1 MNAYEFDSV
10 SKCFEGEMVLN
21 ELNVK
26 GRSESFL
33 CVVGK
38 SGVGKST
45 FLRMLGGF
53 ELPDHGGIFIAG
65 EGVNK
70 PQKKCPM
77 VFQSYEQLFPWLPIW
92 ENVAFP
98 LRVNGEN
105 RASRK
110 AKALEALEAVGLKE
124 DAKKF
129 PHQLSGGMKQRAAL
143 ARAWI
148 AEPKL
153 LLMDEPFGGLDMLTR
168 EALQSLLIALWKE
181 KKWTVVFITH
191 DLREAARLS
200 TDLLILKEE
209 GEWEWMENQ
218 LLWPRDP
225 YSRDLNDWICKI
237 QL

>member
-1 MNAYEFDSV
+1 MSGYRFEAV
-10 SKCFEGEMVLN
+10 SKCFEGETIFKNFHLS
-21 ELNVK
+21 
-26 GRSESFL
+26 GQSESFL

-53 ELPDHGGIFIAG
+53 EPVDSGTIHIEENL
-65 EGVNK
+65 VQK
-70 PQKKCPM
+70 PQKICPM

-98 LRVNGEN
+98 LRVNGEKKEI
-105 RASRK
+105 RK
-110 AKALEALEAVGLKE
+110 AKAMQALQAVGLK
-124 DAKKF
+124 DHANKF

-148 AEPKL
+148 AEPKI
-153 LLMDEPFGGLDMLTR
+153 LLMDEPFGGLDMMTR
-168 EALQSLLIALWKE
+168 ESLQGLLVDLWKE
-181 KKWTVVFITH
+181 RKWTVVFITH

-200 TDLLILKEE
+200 TKLLIVKEE
-209 GEWEWMENQ
+209 GEWALLENH
-218 LLWPRDP
+218 LPWPRDP
-225 YSRDLNDWICKI
+225 YSKELNDWVRQI